1 MPMAAP
7 TTWWSLPGAQYTHS
21 FSRLLFM
28 PSELIG
34 GIEYYHNYLKDI
46 TVGYGHRIVQRV
58 NIYSAYLQN
67 EWRNDRWGFL
77 IGARLDKHSMVRRP
91 IVSPR
96 ANIRF
101 NPTENINLRL
111 SYSTGFRSPRPTM
124 KTFTWQ
130 SWAVNAW

>member
-1 MPMAAP
+1 M
-7 TTWWSLPGAQYTHS
+7 
-21 FSRLLFM
+21 
-28 PSELIG
+28 
-34 GIEYYHNYLKDI
+34 
-46 TVGYGHRIVQRV
+46 GYGHRIVQRV

-111 SYSTGFRSPRPTM
+111 SYSTVFRSPQAYDEDFHVAIVGGERVVTVLAPACARKAATASAHPPTS
-124 KTFTWQ
+124 TAFRAAC
-130 SWAVNAW
+130 SAI